1 MLKAVLPDVDV
12 NHPNFD
18 LGKFLPRIQQAAAD
32 RQTKELGG
40 DGNCSR
46 PGDDPRG
53 AGEDSLLESMVEAA
67 GRLEID
73 EAGHMDFHGHSSGVA
88 FLAHINSQFG
98 NLLGGDSTELKKM
111 RSTAFPAVFDSP
123 GSSAS
128 SSPDAGLQRTALLP
142 PKDIAKVL
150 VDTCLDDAC
159 VLMRFVHRPSFNQ
172 MMDRVYDMDPGNY
185 GEAENSFLPLL
196 YLSLA
201 VGCLFVND
209 MSMWG
214 IDSPVAEG

>member
-18 LGKFLPRIQQAAAD
+18 LGKFLPRIQQAVAD
-32 RQTKELGG
+32 QQAG
-40 DGNCSR
+40 DLS
-46 PGDDPRG
+46 GDSSSHSGDALRG
-53 AGEDSLLESMVEAA
+53 PGEDSLLESMVEAA

-73 EAGHMDFHGHSSGVA
+73 EAGHMDFHGHSSGIA

-98 NLLGGDSTELKKM
+98 NLLGGDATELKKM

-128 SSPDAGLQRTALLP
+128 SSPDAGSQMTALLP
-142 PKDIAKVL
+142 SKEIAKVL
-150 VDTCLDDAC
+150 IDTCLDDAC
-159 VLMRFVHRPSFNQ
+159 VLMRFVHRPSFNS
-172 MMDRVYDMDPGNY
+172 MMDRVYDMDPGTF
-185 GEAENSFLPLL
+185 GETETSFLPLL

-209 MSMWG
+209 MSIWG
-214 IDSPVAEG
+214 IENPVAEG

>member
-1 MLKAVLPDVDV
+1 MKAVLPDVDV

-32 RQTKELGG
+32 RQAKELNGN
-40 DGNCSR
+40 GNCNR
-46 PGDDPRG
+46 PDDVPRAAGD
-53 AGEDSLLESMVEAA
+53 DSLLESMVKAA

-98 NLLGGDSTELKKM
+98 NLLGGDSASLKNI
-111 RSTAFPAVFDSP
+111 RSTAFPAVFASP

-142 PKDIAKVL
+142 PREIAKVL
-150 VDTCLDDAC
+150 IDTCLDDAC

-172 MMDRVYDMDPGNY
+172 MMDRVYDMDPGMY
-185 GEAENSFLPLL
+185 GEEENSFLPLL

-209 MSMWG
+209 MSGWG
-214 IDSPVAEG
+214 VGDPVVEG

>member
-1 MLKAVLPDVDV
+1 MKAVLPDVDV

-32 RQTKELGG
+32 RQAKGLNGNGNYSRLG
-40 DGNCSR
+40 DV
-46 PGDDPRG
+46 PRV
-53 AGEDSLLESMVEAA
+53 AEKDSLLESMVEAA

-98 NLLGGDSTELKKM
+98 NLLGGDSASLKKI

-142 PKDIAKVL
+142 SRTIARVL
-150 VDTCLDDAC
+150 IDTCLDDAC
-159 VLMRFVHRPSFNQ
+159 VLMRFVHRPSFNR
-172 MMDRVYDMDPGNY
+172 MMDRVYDMDPGMY
-185 GEAENSFLPLL
+185 GEDENTFLPLL

-209 MSMWG
+209 MSIWG
-214 IDSPVAEG
+214 IENPVAEG

>member
-1 MLKAVLPDVDV
+1 MKAVLPDVDV

-32 RQTKELGG
+32 RQAKELNGNGSSNRPDDSSRATG
-40 DGNCSR
+40 D
-46 PGDDPRG
+46 
-53 AGEDSLLESMVEAA
+53 DSLLESMVKAA

-88 FLAHINSQFG
+88 FLAHINNQFG
-98 NLLGGDSTELKKM
+98 TLLGGDSSSLKKI

-142 PKDIAKVL
+142 SREIAKVL
-150 VDTCLDDAC
+150 IDTCLDDAC

-172 MMDRVYDMDPGNY
+172 MMDRVYDMDPGMY
-185 GEAENSFLPLL
+185 GEEENSFLPLL

-209 MSMWG
+209 MSGWG
-214 IDSPVAEG
+214 VGDPVVEG